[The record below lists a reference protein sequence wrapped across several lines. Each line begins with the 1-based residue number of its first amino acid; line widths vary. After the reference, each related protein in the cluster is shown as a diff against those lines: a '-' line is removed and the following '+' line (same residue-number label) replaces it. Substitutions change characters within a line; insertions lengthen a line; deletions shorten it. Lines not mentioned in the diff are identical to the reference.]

1 MRKFYVLLKKEIR
14 ELLTPQIFAPMLVM
28 VLVFVFIG
36 KVLDSENKRTGGTQ
50 RIAVIDQD
58 NSSLS
63 SRALE
68 RLTAENFLVERYT
81 GADLNS
87 LISQTKD
94 TTGRAYAYAY
104 ARSILIIPRGFEDEL
119 MNCAQQNLEAYSVIK
134 DFSVSAAFSSGVLKE
149 ATAVIEDFVITEL
162 IERDLPMVSTEI
174 LKNPL
179 TVNDHV
185 IINNRSAA
193 IDPEAVM
200 AFVTSQTTYIPI
212 VLFLVIIFAAQIIV
226 TAIANEKEHKTLET
240 LLTVPINRSALVA
253 AKMVAAG
260 LMALV
265 IALIYLLGFRYY
277 MHGVTG
283 GVGGGEFLDD
293 RLINA
298 LYGLGLVLKPVD
310 YVLQGL
316 SIFLGILS
324 ALAIAFVLGSLAEDI
339 KSAQGL
345 ITPLVFLVMVP
356 YFLVLFLDLNA
367 ISPVIKTILYAIPF
381 THPFM
386 AAPNLLLNDYHTV
399 IWGIVYETCFF
410 MVFVFIA
417 TKLFASDRVLTMK
430 LRLRRRS

>member
-36 KVLDSENKRTGGTQ
+36 KVIDSEHKKSDGTQ

-58 NSSLS
+58 NSWFSQ
-63 SRALE
+63 RALE
-68 RLTAENFLVERYT
+68 RLTAEDFLVERYT
-81 GADLNS
+81 GVDLDS
-87 LISQTKD
+87 LISGAKD
-94 TTGRAYAYAY
+94 TTRVY
-104 ARSILIIPRGFEDEL
+104 ARSILVIPRGFEEGL
-119 MNCAQQNLEAYSVIK
+119 TNYAPQKLVAYSVIK
-134 DFSVSAAFSSGVLKE
+134 DFSVSAAFSSGTLKT
-149 ATAVIEDFVITEL
+149 ATAIIEDFVTTEL
-162 IERDLPMVSTEI
+162 IERELLRVSTEV

-179 TVNDHV
+179 TVKDHV
-185 IINNRSAA
+185 IINNRSVAV
-193 IDPEAVM
+193 DPEAVM

-212 VLFLVIIFAAQIIV
+212 ILFLVIIFAAQIIV